1 MRLELVVGQRTK
13 GRRGT
18 NLTRELRPI
27 DALMM
32 DQAAERARATMRC
45 FLKGESLYMTPGR
58 KGQPRP
64 GKEGGSIYGRVRM
77 ACPARSWDGMLRVTF
92 QSLQGVA
99 QRTKPTSQRVRRLV
113 WYSYIFMLLCTS
125 FLFRKLL
132 GVALLAAGKKR
143 DASHMVDFI
152 GSQNCGSRIRRYPRQ
167 VVLWICTEIAAG
179 HSGEIPFSRPRVTW
193 VARRQASSLRQKL
206 FSQSLMDKDCTC
218 LRNTEFL
225 TG

>member
-1 MRLELVVGQRTK
+1 MPASGNATASGWIYVRLELVVGQRTK

-113 WYSYIFMLLCTS
+113 WYSCFFAPPSFSGNFSAWRCWLLEKKEML
-125 FLFRKLL
+125 
-132 GVALLAAGKKR
+132 
-143 DASHMVDFI
+143 
-152 GSQNCGSRIRRYPRQ
+152 P
-167 VVLWICTEIAAG
+167 
-179 HSGEIPFSRPRVTW
+179 TW
-193 VARRQASSLRQKL
+193 SIS
-206 FSQSLMDKDCTC
+206 
-218 LRNTEFL
+218 
-225 TG
+225 